1 MLASLLRFVHL
12 LAIGLIL
19 AFLLAPVLLVF
30 PISFSADAHVAW
42 PPSAWSARWY
52 VALLANEEMVS
63 AFWNSLVLAACVTA
77 LTLLIAMPAAIALTR
92 GSFFGREALLAIFTA
107 PLLLPS
113 IVLGL
118 AILIIFVGYG
128 LVGSWRGAIMG
139 HLVVTTPYALR
150 VLITGL
156 STLPPSVEDAAGTL
170 GASPW
175 QVFRRITL
183 PLMAPALVATA
194 ALSFIVSFD
203 EVVISLFIA
212 GTQLKLLPVALYH
225 YVESWTDPLVA
236 AVSALMVLGTLLM
249 VLVVERA
256 IGLGRA
262 VSKQP

>member
-1 MLASLLRFVHL
+1 MLAHVSRGLHL
-12 LAIGLIL
+12 LAITAIML
-19 AFLLAPVLLVF
+19 FLLAPVILVF
-30 PISFSADAHVAW
+30 PISFSADAYVAW
-42 PPSAWSARWY
+42 PPSAWSTRWY
-52 VALLANEEMVS
+52 VALMNNAEMVES
-63 AFWNSLVLAACVTA
+63 FWNSLLLAACVTA
-77 LTLLIAMPAAIALTR
+77 ITLLIGTSAAVALTR
-92 GSFFGREALLAIFTA
+92 WSFAGRDALVSLFTA

-118 AILIIFVGYG
+118 AILVIFVGYG
-128 LVGSWRGAIMG
+128 LVGSWPGMIVG
-139 HLVVTTPYALR
+139 HLVITLPYALR

-183 PLMAPALVATA
+183 PLMAPALVASA

-212 GTQLKLLPVALYH
+212 GTQLKLLPLTLYH

-236 AVSALMVLGTLLM
+236 AVSALMVLGTLGL
-249 VLVVERA
+249 VLIVERA
-256 IGLGRA
+256 IGLGKA
-262 VSKQP
+262 VAK